1 MIKTVCA
8 REERMKMAEKDD
20 VELVSLHE
28 YINSASTCG
37 KILLENQSTG
47 RGFHKTK
54 AAKKTAIQLGRR
66 KEI

>member
-37 KILLENQSTG
+37 KILTEN
-47 RGFHKTK
+47 
-54 AAKKTAIQLGRR
+54 
-66 KEI
+66 